1 MHKYTECGLGAFQE
15 EEMKNGNFFQIIFIV
30 FYNVP
35 NPKVLFDYSTKIL
48 VLKYL
53 PWDLLKKPASF
64 IGGTCHYLAANIF
77 YRFP

>member
-1 MHKYTECGLGAFQE
+1 MIIFVNTFNRLLPICMHKDTECGLGAFQE
-15 EEMKNGNFFQIIFIV
+15 EEMKNGNFFQIAFIV

-64 IGGTCHYLAANIF
+64 IA
-77 YRFP
+77 